1 MKEYIRREVKLK
13 NKAELVQGIQAFGT
27 VTVSECNKYI
37 RHLRK
42 VLPRIVE
49 LNGEATG
56 Y

>member
-1 MKEYIRREVKLK
+1 ME
-13 NKAELVQGIQAFGT
+13 GIEKFWKT
-27 VTVSECNKYI
+27 VTVNKYIKYI

-42 VLPRIVE
+42 VVPRIIE